1 MNEQLPHDE
10 LLPYQI
16 PYVLPISLNTTAHVF
31 NQLNEVDEIVRQIV
45 LSHEKTFLLKL
56 ILDAA
61 PHPYS
66 PESLLQVLLTSRH
79 EIRPL
84 SMLSRQ
90 EREEIRTFLRRSLS
104 ELNQELHPFQLTLLS
119 VYEVGYLITDV
130 NYNKRGAE
138 V

>member
-10 LLPYQI
+10 LLPYHI

-61 PHPYS
+61 PHPCS
-66 PESLLQVLLTSRH
+66 PESLLQILLASRQ
-79 EIRPL
+79 ETRPL